1 MAALERWTRT
11 LWEGRP
17 GAGGTADAGRAAPNR
32 GLRRAAAVSVWAIT
46 GLAIGAFGVIGLPM
60 GLPFLPPEPM
70 ARYAAWLGVTEAV
83 TTNTGEELPLPQDY
97 ADMLGWE
104 TLADSVAHVYRT
116 LPEEDRE
123 AAVILATN
131 YGRAGAIDFYAGDEL
146 PHAVAP
152 VGSYWFWGPGERPG
166 QVTVVVGAEPEDL
179 LGEYFEEATLAARVR
194 NPWGVPEERSVGI
207 VVARNPVRPLQAVW
221 PEWRGVN

>member
-1 MAALERWTRT
+1 IERRIGTVRSPRRGAASTAAWVAV
-11 LWEGRP
+11 WI
-17 GAGGTADAGRAAPNR
+17 AVGGF
-32 GLRRAAAVSVWAIT
+32 AI
-46 GLAIGAFGVIGLPM
+46 VGLPM
-60 GLPFLPPEPM
+60 GLPFLPPETM

-83 TTNTGEELPLPQDY
+83 ATNTGQQLELPQDY

-104 TLADSVAHVYRT
+104 ALADSVAHVYRS
-116 LPEEDRE
+116 LPPEDRA

-131 YGRAGAIDFYAGDEL
+131 YGRAGAIDFYADDEI
-146 PHAVAP
+146 PDAVAP

-166 QVTVVVGAEPEDL
+166 QVTIVVGAEPGDVE
-179 LGEYFEEATLAARVR
+179 GEFFREATLAARVR

-207 VVARNPVRPLQAVW
+207 VVARDPIRPLQEVW